1 MGRPLGGL
9 QGKSAFSKK
18 GSSMNRVIKRMA
30 KEPSSWA
37 GIAALLGAL
46 RMALPAYAGLLDGI
60 IMVSGALAVGMKEQ
74 GKP

>member
-1 MGRPLGGL
+1 
-9 QGKSAFSKK
+9 
-18 GSSMNRVIKRMA
+18 MNRVIKRMA